1 MMGERRSGRHHFSLM
16 EKNIIFTTLLVISLI
31 LQLVLSRIQNE
42 YVVVSVYENQ
52 EKIQSISSLMNNVGD
67 NVSALSDFR
76 WNYSDKS
83 SLISQLRS
91 NLADSIRILGEIDV
105 VDSSQGRATYLL
117 ESAVFT
123 IFKSYQTQLG
133 RLSLLLID
141 NEIEKASNLYY
152 QELEPCSAYLGQYLQ
167 QYLDATI
174 RDGSES
180 FYKAKSA
187 LYLYY
192 TQHKA
197 FILPFSCFDVPP
209 SDVWNLITSIVEE
222 ERGSII

>member
-16 EKNIIFTTLLVISLI
+16 EKNIIFTTLFVISLI

-91 NLADSIRILGEIDV
+91 NLADSIRILVKSMSWILRRVGPHTFLKVLFSLYSNPIRRSLD
-105 VDSSQGRATYLL
+105 GYL
-117 ESAVFT
+117 
-123 IFKSYQTQLG
+123 
-133 RLSLLLID
+133 
-141 NEIEKASNLYY
+141 
-152 QELEPCSAYLGQYLQ
+152 
-167 QYLDATI
+167 
-174 RDGSES
+174 
-180 FYKAKSA
+180 
-187 LYLYY
+187 
-192 TQHKA
+192 
-197 FILPFSCFDVPP
+197 CF
-209 SDVWNLITSIVEE
+209 L
-222 ERGSII
+222 